1 MSNRKLNS
9 RPITDFFT
17 PVKKTHDETVA
28 TRQHAATNIT
38 TTSTSSPSP
47 SSLVT
52 NPLSTRTGGPSSRLV
67 TTHKKRKDPPVVSTT
82 TLDASALSTFLPR
95 KKVETS
101 AMFNQE
107 AEVEVVLEEEELEE
121 DAIWQSLEATTAAT
135 ANGMSTTNKFD
146 SCVVVG
152 NATVLSPNGNKKKSR
167 ASSSNRCSP
176 LEPFA
181 PYISYQDDLSVND
194 DDELDQKPRAKGPF
208 LSLSEHDRVI
218 MDDKVPQA
226 SIEFDQHQEE
236 EAEEEEET
244 DRTMMMTSPT
254 QNDHNASDF
263 QPIEIG
269 GESSACAI
277 IQPFCVES
285 ATIVKE
291 ENFFEKPFGK
301 FASHL

>member
-17 PVKKTHDETVA
+17 PVKKTQDETVA
-28 TRQHAATNIT
+28 TQHHAATNIT

-52 NPLSTRTGGPSSRLV
+52 NPLSTRTGGPSSRVV
-67 TTHKKRKDPPVVSTT
+67 TTQKKRKDPPVVPNT
-82 TLDASALSTFLPR
+82 TLDASVSSTFLPR
-95 KKVETS
+95 KQVEIS
-101 AMFNQE
+101 AMYNQE

-121 DAIWQSLEATTAAT
+121 EEEDSIWQSLDARTTAT
-135 ANGMSTTNKFD
+135 IANGMNTTNKFD

-152 NATVLSPNGNKKKSR
+152 NATVSSPNGNKKKSR

-181 PYISYQDDLSVND
+181 QYISYQDDLSITD

-208 LSLSEHDRVI
+208 LSLSEHDREI
-218 MDDKVPQA
+218 MDDKIPQA

-236 EAEEEEET
+236 EEE
-244 DRTMMMTSPT
+244 
-254 QNDHNASDF
+254 
-263 QPIEIG
+263 
-269 GESSACAI
+269 
-277 IQPFCVES
+277 
-285 ATIVKE
+285 
-291 ENFFEKPFGK
+291 
-301 FASHL
+301 